1 MLDLIFSVLNMTQV
15 CFIPSQKKM
24 AKMLIIK
31 SYIAKRFPYTVSDN
45 LSLLLVTKYHL
56 MTILL

>member
-1 MLDLIFSVLNMTQV
+1 MFHTISEK
-15 CFIPSQKKM
+15 I